1 MNNIYQIVTD
11 KIIEKLEQGTI
22 PWQKTWKTEVPRNFV
37 TNNPYRGINTLLLGL
52 QDFNSHYWLTF
63 KQVKELSGWVKKGS
77 TSTMVVFWKPV
88 VLRPENI
95 SEDTDSDTY
104 FLLRYYNVFNLEQV
118 ELPDEILNKR
128 ECNPTN
134 SKILNA
140 ENIISGYPT
149 PPAIVTNSTIPNPRY
164 LPRIDRIE
172 IQPIGNFHSSDN
184 YYASL
189 YHELIHSTGSANR
202 LNRKGIVDTIKFGT
216 EQYGKEEL
224 IAEVGASFLCS
235 MSGIENTIDNQSSY
249 IQNWLQVL
257 QNDKRLILIAASQA
271 QKAVDWIL
279 NIKQNNNEEETL

>member
-1 MNNIYQIVTD
+1 
-11 KIIEKLEQGTI
+11 
-22 PWQKTWKTEVPRNFV
+22 
-37 TNNPYRGINTLLLGL
+37 
-52 QDFNSHYWLTF
+52 
-63 KQVKELSGWVKKGS
+63 
-77 TSTMVVFWKPV
+77 MVVFWKPV

-118 ELPDEILNKR
+118 ELPDEILKKR
-128 ECNPTN
+128 KSSPTN
-134 SKILNA
+134 SKILTA

-164 LPRIDRIE
+164 LPRLDKIE
-172 IQPIGNFHSSDN
+172 IQSIDNFNTSDDF
-184 YYASL
+184 YASL
-189 YHELIHSTGSANR
+189 FHECIHSSGHSSR
-202 LNRKGIVDTIKFGT
+202 LSRVGIKDKVQFASKN
-216 EQYGKEEL
+216 YSKEEL

-249 IQNWLQVL
+249 ISNWLQVL

-279 NIKQNNNEEETL
+279 NIKPNNNEEETL